1 MYNTQLET
9 FIKVADA
16 GSFSKAGEDLFIS
29 STAVIKQINLLEER
43 LGFKLFIRS
52 RRGLKLTKSG
62 KSLYKDA
69 KYIVKYSKEAI
80 ERARK
85 EDEKEEVIR
94 IGTSPMTPE
103 GAIIRI
109 WNKIKK
115 NLPNMKI
122 QLVPFENTPENAR
135 EIMKNLGENID
146 IVAGIYD
153 TKLLESRNCEALELF
168 KAPISCMVS
177 LNHRLAE
184 KDEITIEDLYNET
197 LMMISRG
204 WNREIDRLRDEIE
217 RKYSEIKIEDFNFYK
232 LEVYNKCENSN
243 KILITGNIGSEI
255 HPLLKTLKVKW
266 NYEIPYG
273 IIHSPDYS
281 ETVGKFLDEVIKML

>member
-9 FIKVADA
+9 FIKVADI
-16 GSFSKAGEDLFIS
+16 GSFSKAGEELFIS

-103 GAIIRI
+103 RAIIKI
-109 WNKIKK
+109 WNKVKK

-153 TKLLESRNCEALELF
+153 IKLLESRNCEALELF

-177 LNHRLAE
+177 LNRRLTE

-217 RKYSEIKIEDFNFYK
+217 RKYSEITIEEFNFYK

-266 NYEIPYG
+266 DYEIPYG

-281 ETVGKFLDEVIKML
+281 ETVGKFLDEVIKIL